1 MTVTELT
8 NFILC
13 AEMFL
18 CAALYDEGFYPSFYG
33 GMIAFLMGLF
43 LLNNRHEIKARLKE
57 FKSR

>member
-1 MTVTELT
+1 MTVTEVT
-8 NFILC
+8 NALLF

-33 GMIAFLMGLF
+33 GMIAFLAGLF
-43 LLNNRHEIKARLKE
+43 ILNNHREIKARLKE